1 MDAKTINNYYK
12 FVVAELDSFEEKIDP
27 LLSFAREYNE
37 NITSMLQ
44 SFLGAAKIFRDGT
57 DTHYVTSNPSLL
69 NDFTTLIKSFKSSFL
84 VFPAF
89 LEYGSM
95 KSRISDYKR
104 ENGFKDTEIEELY
117 AVLDD
122 TFTTYQEFLQS
133 SDDRKKAISFGQSVI
148 KLEEYFKSLKISYQ
162 NIIKLLDNATK
173 PAAVKPTEKPE
184 IKTPAVLEQNPLQSQ
199 PQAKPAFV
207 PSQPINTAPQ
217 AKQATENKPQQ

>member
-12 FVVAELDSFEEKIDP
+12 FVVAELNAFEEKIEP

-148 KLEEYFKSLKISYQ
+148 QLEEYFKSLKISYQ
-162 NIIKLLDNATK
+162 SIIKLLDSTSK
-173 PAAVKPTEKPE
+173 TVDIKSTEKPE
-184 IKTPAVLEQNPLQSQ
+184 IKTATLNTQPTVQSQ

-207 PSQPINTAPQ
+207 PSQPINPAPQ

>member
-1 MDAKTINNYYK
+1 MDANTINNYYK
-12 FVVAELDSFEEKIDP
+12 FVVSELNTFEEKIDP
-27 LLSFAREYNE
+27 LLAFAREYNE
-37 NITSMLQ
+37 TITSMLQ

-69 NDFTTLIKSFKSSFL
+69 NDFTTIIKNFKSSFL

-104 ENGFKDTEIEELY
+104 ENGFKDTEIEEFY

-133 SDDRKKAISFGQSVI
+133 SDDRKKAICFGQSVI

-162 NIIKLLDNATK
+162 NIIKLLDNTAK
-173 PAAVKPTEKPE
+173 PVSAKSTEKTEVKATTVQKPPL
-184 IKTPAVLEQNPLQSQ
+184 TPAQ
-199 PQAKPAFV
+199 PQAKSEFA
-207 PSQPINTAPQ
+207 PSQSINTVTQ
-217 AKQATENKPQQ
+217 AKPATENKPQQ